1 MQDICLL
8 VDARMILK
16 WAVHSVNVTAA
27 KVQKRGQVNIWD
39 PCSKFSRSTYPE
51 ILIFCVTKMALEVSV
66 PDSGITTFWIIF
78 FSTCVLF
85 NYTGK
90 QLVS

>member
-27 KVQKRGQVNIWD
+27 
-39 PCSKFSRSTYPE
+39 TYPE
-51 ILIFCVTKMALEVSV
+51 ILIFCVSKMALEVSM
-66 PDSGITTFWIIF
+66 PNSGISTFWIIF
-78 FSTCVLF
+78 FSTCIIL